1 MSKLQVEGYS
11 NYVRDTKTGAIL
23 NTNSTV
29 IQNAIARKAE
39 WKKKQEEHEN
49 LVDDVDELKQEIKE
63 IKNLLGKIA
72 EKL

>member
-23 NTNSTV
+23 NTNSAV

>member
-23 NTNSTV
+23 NTNSAA